1 MKKILELINNL
12 KILQSQHEML
22 KEIID
27 NDDAKNISLIKKKY
41 ESLGEFSIE
50 IDSRDQINFYIIET
64 ATVYVTKNIFLELG
78 KLIASIQKKL
88 SEKTLLNY
96 LNDLKIVV

>member
-1 MKKILELINNL
+1 MKKILELINSL

-22 KEIID
+22 KDIID
-27 NDDAKNISLIKKKY
+27 IDDSKNISLIRKKY

-50 IDSRDQINFYIIET
+50 LDSRDQINFYILDA
-64 ATVYVTKNIFLELG
+64 ATIYVTKNIFLELG
-78 KLIASIQKKL
+78 KLINKIQKKL